1 MDDNEITVVKIPFDD
16 VELIYEASNAMVQW
30 RAQTVYSKEP
40 DTVPWIRQFK
50 ADEVFIGVGANVG
63 MYTVMA
69 AKGRGARVFAF
80 EPESQNYALLN
91 RNILY
96 NGLQDHCIAWP
107 LALSNTCRVDKLY
120 LSQFA
125 LGGSCHTFGE
135 SVDFHL
141 KARQQSFVQGCMSIP
156 LDKLVDEGVLPQLD
170 HLKIDVDGL
179 EHLVLLGAKGVLDNP
194 QLKSVLV
201 ELNTHLAE
209 HREIIDRMQALGY
222 GFEQGQVD
230 IAIRRQDAFEGI
242 GNYIFYRPEASISFG
257 ELIFELSAEQQAKAI
272 DYEAAKSYVN
282 QQIASMQIAQT
293 PHPHFTVENL
303 FPEDYYRLMMAM
315 KPRNDELI
323 CFDETGRTTGC
334 PERFVMHLDDHLD
347 NLKDPVKRTFWTRHR
362 EWFC

>member
-1 MDDNEITVVKIPFDD
+1 
-16 VELIYEASNAMVQW
+16 
-30 RAQTVYSKEP
+30 
-40 DTVPWIRQFK
+40 
-50 ADEVFIGVGANVG
+50 
-63 MYTVMA
+63 
-69 AKGRGARVFAF
+69 
-80 EPESQNYALLN
+80 
-91 RNILY
+91 
-96 NGLQDHCIAWP
+96 
-107 LALSNTCRVDKLY
+107 VDKLY

-141 KARQQSFVQGCMSIP
+141 KARQQSFVQGYMSIT
-156 LDKLVDEGVLPQLD
+156 LDKLVDEGVLPQPD

-242 GNYIFYRPEASISFG
+242 GNYIFYRPESSISFG

-272 DYEAAKSYVN
+272 DYEAAKS
-282 QQIASMQIAQT
+282 
-293 PHPHFTVENL
+293 
-303 FPEDYYRLMMAM
+303 
-315 KPRNDELI
+315 
-323 CFDETGRTTGC
+323 
-334 PERFVMHLDDHLD
+334 
-347 NLKDPVKRTFWTRHR
+347 
-362 EWFC
+362 